1 MLECQEENES
11 DGSLQEAPDMLL
23 SPIESDSVHF
33 NAGKISVNFN
43 QIKGPIVNY
52 VPGGGGGGGG
62 GAVVY
67 KKVQCFKT
75 EPPQKILR

>member
-52 VPGGGGGGGG
+52 VPGGGGRWFS
-62 GAVVY
+62 
-67 KKVQCFKT
+67 KKCSVSKLN
-75 EPPQKILR
+75 PPKKF

>member
-62 GAVVY
+62 GGGRWFS
-67 KKVQCFKT
+67 KKCSVSKLN
-75 EPPQKILR
+75 PPKKF